1 MSGELG
7 AQGWALSLL
16 SHSHQGQRTG
26 GVLGLQEGSLGQA
39 IRADGMGMGRQE
51 EVVLMDPSDS
61 FGAMTDLISRHQEN
75 LH

>member
-26 GVLGLQEGSLGQA
+26 GVLGLQEGTLGQA
-39 IRADGMGMGRQE
+39 MQGRWDGNGQTGGGCADGSIRQT
-51 EVVLMDPSDS
+51 S
-61 FGAMTDLISRHQEN
+61 AQ
-75 LH
+75 